1 MCKAFYIDNVE
12 NNFVNI
18 GFLGKAKSC
27 TSHTFL
33 QLNTIRPNLSR
44 KYENHNF
51 RLELQPSRY

>member
-1 MCKAFYIDNVE
+1 MCKAFYTDNVE

-44 KYENHNF
+44 KYENDNF
-51 RLELQPSRY
+51 RLEL